1 MHDEFDEANLMFL
14 HAGHMSVAHR
24 RDLQAEIALLIALPP
39 ELLHDPVRP
48 FDVDVQRLGGIRQV
62 GAVDHVLKD
71 LNAIVVGF
79 EHDDVVARD
88 LLRFDHGL
96 QVGQELHVL
105 GHVRGENHVNDH
117 LAQGLQLLRGEM
129 REDVALVGLQ
139 QFEGNGE
146 MMILQDALVVVH
158 KCEITS

>member
-1 MHDEFDEANLMFL
+1 MNDEFDEADLMLF
-14 HAGHMSVAHR
+14 HAGYMSVAHG
-24 RDLQAEIALLIALPP
+24 RDLQAEIALLVALPP
-39 ELLHDPVRP
+39 ELFHDAIRP

-88 LLRFDHGL
+88 FLRFDHGL

-105 GHVRGENHVNDH
+105 GHVRGENHVDHH
-117 LAQGLQLLRGEM
+117 LA
-129 REDVALVGLQ
+129 
-139 QFEGNGE
+139 
-146 MMILQDALVVVH
+146 
-158 KCEITS
+158 